1 MKVKTVNCKILNPI
15 CNKNKDGI
23 NNIYKF
29 VRRFIH
35 IYEELIPLMSFKYPK
50 MKLYCQK
57 NEDKIGK
64 TSEYNIKVII
74 FFDLKL
80 IWVC

>member
-15 CNKNKDGI
+15 CNKNRGGI

-35 IYEELIPLMSFKYPK
+35 IYEELIPLMSFKYLK
-50 MKLYCQK
+50 MRLYYQK

-64 TSEYNIKVII
+64 TSEYTAKITSFRNAYFVFI
-74 FFDLKL
+74 
-80 IWVC
+80 